1 VPRIGVRTVQNL
13 TRGCKTMLIFQPY
26 DVMLDKRIAERAYYH
41 WVHRGKPM
49 GSPEVDWYRAVDE
62 ERREFRWRG
71 VGI

>member
-1 VPRIGVRTVQNL
+1 
-13 TRGCKTMLIFQPY
+13 MLIFQPY

-62 ERREFRWRG
+62 ERREFRWHG